1 MIYYA
6 FSDYLKQ
13 RYGEKVYKLP
23 IGLPLTCPN
32 RDGRISYG
40 AAGWRRAPGMRGR
53 WNQ

>member
-23 IGLPLTCPN
+23 IGLLTAYLP
-32 RDGRISYG
+32 
-40 AAGWRRAPGMRGR
+40 
-53 WNQ
+53 